1 MLKHVA
7 AVFWLKWH
15 LWRNAP
21 RGASAAVNLGAT
33 TLSGGLYLLFS
44 LGLGALALAQ
54 GGAALSVP
62 DGRYEWFLA
71 KALFFLLTYWVVMP
85 IVFSPDREIFD
96 ISRFLPYPI
105 APRSLWTLHFFST
118 LFNFDVAWLYPV
130 LLAIAFLPAAKL
142 GLWGLPAA
150 LPVLAAA
157 LAALV
162 WRNVITTV
170 LGGILKRRRM
180 REVFILTISLLV
192 ILLQF
197 YILTPNPNRRPGEG
211 IAHWLTDAPTGAWAA
226 VLKWNPA
233 GIAAQGA
240 YAALAG
246 PIWLCAVS
254 TLALFAAGFL
264 GASVGLRVLLRF
276 YVEPPQEGGRVR
288 RGKAHMTGWRFPL
301 LPDAFVAIVEK
312 EVKYLF
318 RSTAGKW
325 AILSS
330 LVAFLL
336 FLGAPAKGGVNLGG
350 PLDPVSFRAVGLG
363 GFFLLMATRLC
374 SNLFAWDGHGLKAY
388 LLAPVPRAYILV
400 GKGFAYGLLALVQ
413 FGLAFAT
420 LGFAYGRPTLD
431 GLLGAS
437 AWYLSALLVVIAAG
451 TVFSVLLPQAENAQ
465 KFQRREQAIV
475 GLLWFPLLGA
485 AMAPGL
491 GATILA
497 GATGRPWLLPAAMGG
512 WCALLVL
519 FYAVIIWWLS
529 RELTQ
534 RGPDL
539 LERITE
545 QIA

>member
-1 MLKHVA
+1 MLSHIA
-7 AVFWLKWH
+7 AIVWLKWK

-21 RGASAAVNLGAT
+21 RGASATVNAGAAFVSVGVFLVLSLALGAFA
-33 TLSGGLYLLFS
+33 LSM
-44 LGLGALALAQ
+44 
-54 GGAALSVP
+54 GGAALSAP

-71 KALFFLLTYWVVMP
+71 KALFFLLAYWVLTPVL
-85 IVFSPDREIFD
+85 FSPDREIFD
-96 ISRFLPYPI
+96 VTRFLPYPI

-118 LFNFDVAWLYPV
+118 VFNFDVAWLYPA
-130 LLAIAFLPAAKL
+130 LLAIAFLPAARL
-142 GLWGLPAA
+142 GLVGIPAA
-150 LPVLAAA
+150 LPVLSGAI
-157 LAALV
+157 AALV

-211 IAHWLTDAPTGAWAA
+211 IARWFTEPPTGLWAA
-226 VLKWNPA
+226 FLTWNPA
-233 GIAAQGA
+233 GLAAQGA
-240 YAALAG
+240 NAALEG
-246 PIWLCAVS
+246 PLWLGVAATCA
-254 TLALFAAGFL
+254 LLGAAFL

-288 RGKAHMTGWRFPL
+288 RGKARMTGWRVPL
-301 LPDAFVAIVEK
+301 LPDALVAILEK

-336 FLGAPAKGGVNLGG
+336 FLGSPVKEGIGIGEAM
-350 PLDPVSFRAVGLG
+350 DPVSLRAVGLG

-400 GKGFAYGLLALVQ
+400 GKGLAYGLLAAVQ
-413 FGLAFAT
+413 FALAFAT

-437 AWYLSALLVVIAAG
+437 AWYLSGLLVVVAAG
-451 TVFSVLLPQAENAQ
+451 TVFSVLLPQAESLQ

-497 GATGRPWLLPAAMGG
+497 GATGRPWLLPATMGG
-512 WCALLVL
+512 WCAILLA
-519 FYAVIIWWLS
+519 FYAVIVWWLS
-529 RELTQ
+529 RELAQ
-534 RGPDL
+534 KGPDL
-539 LERITE
+539 LERITM
-545 QIA
+545 QVT